1 MTEFLSILNEDLNKT
16 NKKKYLELKEKEDNE
31 TDLECAKRFWKMHLE
46 RNNSIITDLFSGLLK
61 SEVICNNCSFDN
73 ITFDP
78 FNTLTLPIPSSN
90 ELFINAKKYFMSQ
103 NIQ

>member
-1 MTEFLSILNEDLNKT
+1 MHEKLND
-16 NKKKYLELKEKEDNE
+16 
-31 TDLECAKRFWKMHLE
+31 
-46 RNNSIITDLFSGLLK
+46 SIITDLFSDLFRSK
-61 SEVICNNCSFDN
+61 VQCTNSKCRYKN

-90 ELFINAKKYFMSQ
+90 ELFINVKKYFMSQ